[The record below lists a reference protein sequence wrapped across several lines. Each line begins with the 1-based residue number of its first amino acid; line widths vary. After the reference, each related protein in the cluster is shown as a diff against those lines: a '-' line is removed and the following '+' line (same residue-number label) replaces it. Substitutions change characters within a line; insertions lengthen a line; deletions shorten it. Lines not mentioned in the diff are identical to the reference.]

1 MVCKGFDQK
10 SKGISFKSASKQN
23 ELLAEEFHKPIGKK
37 FKKRKVNS
45 LFKDNIWGAILGG
58 MQLISKFNKTI
69 CFLLC
74 AIDIFSKYMG
84 YSFKR

>member
-37 FKKRKVNS
+37 
-45 LFKDNIWGAILGG
+45 I
-58 MQLISKFNKTI
+58 
-69 CFLLC
+69 
-74 AIDIFSKYMG
+74 
-84 YSFKR
+84 